1 MIKPIGIFDSGV
13 GGLTVYSSIRNCF
26 PKENL
31 VYFGDTARVPYGPK
45 SPKTII
51 DYSMQNA
58 RFLLQYNVKAIVVAC
73 NTSSAYAL
81 PHLRNLTSIPIID
94 VIGPGANQ
102 AIKLSSSLR
111 IGVIGTE
118 GTIRSNAY
126 TDAILALNPNAEVWS
141 CPCPLFVPI
150 VEEGWQDTQ
159 VALDI
164 ANHYLSYFK
173 DKDIDTLILGC
184 THYPLLKN
192 TIQKSIGD
200 RVILVDSAEAIAL
213 YLGDIIHKEGGQSKG
228 RDLFFVSDN
237 EDKFAHMASRILSIE
252 PGYLKRVRLFESW
265 SVEN

>member
-1 MIKPIGIFDSGV
+1 MIQPIGIFDSGV
-13 GGLTVYSSIRNCF
+13 GGLTVYSSIRNSF
-26 PKENL
+26 PHENL
-31 VYFGDTARVPYGPK
+31 IYFGDTARVPYGPK
-45 SPKTII
+45 SPKTIV

-81 PHLRNLTSIPIID
+81 PYLRNLTSIPVID
-94 VIGPGANQ
+94 VIRPGARQ
-102 AIKLSSSLR
+102 AVNLSSSMR

-126 TDAILALNPNAEVWS
+126 TDAILELNPTAEVWS

-173 DKDIDTLILGC
+173 DMDIDTLILGC

-192 TIQKSIGD
+192 TIQKSIGS
-200 RVILVDSAEAIAL
+200 RVTLVDSAEAIAL
-213 YLGDIIHKEGGQSKG
+213 YFDDILQDNCGISQGTD
-228 RDLFFVSDN
+228 RFFVSDN
-237 EDKFAHMASRILSIE
+237 EDKFALMASRILSIE
-252 PGYLKRVRLFESW
+252 PEYLKRVRLFESW